1 MQEIKNL
8 NVLNHLQKGAY
19 AVAVFVKSPEGIPL
33 VKDPQKPNPWWKF
46 AGGRSEAGENAEEAA
61 IREIYEEL
69 GLTLEDKDVKQI
81 YTENREN
88 HVFVLFKTTLDSLAG
103 LREKGIDG
111 EEIKVFSLEEIKKM
125 SDFMPN
131 HRRIL
136 EQLGII

>member
-1 MQEIKNL
+1 MDKL
-8 NVLNHLQKGAY
+8 RKGAY
-19 AVAVFVKSPEGIPL
+19 AVAVFVESPEGIPL

-46 AGGRSEAGENAEEAA
+46 AGGRSEAGENAKETA
-61 IREIYEEL
+61 IREIDEEL
-69 GLTLEDKDVKQI
+69 GFTLEDKNVKQI

-88 HVFVLFKTTLDSLAG
+88 HIFVLFKTTLDSLAG

-111 EEIKVFSLEEIKKM
+111 EEIKVFSLAEIKKM

-136 EQLGII
+136 KQVGLI